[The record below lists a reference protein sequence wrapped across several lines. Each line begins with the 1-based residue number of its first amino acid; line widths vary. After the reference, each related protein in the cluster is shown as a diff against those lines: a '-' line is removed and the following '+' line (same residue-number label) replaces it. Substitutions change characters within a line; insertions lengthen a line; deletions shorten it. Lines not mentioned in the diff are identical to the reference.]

1 MAENRTSTEP
11 KKEDKPI
18 ALKLSGAG
26 YILGDLGGLAAS
38 HARGNP
44 DSLKGYAVW
53 LAGGLAAA
61 FFGNPSKE
69 TQLKLTA
76 HKLQNYLSD
85 RGIAIPKDAREQD
98 VLLRKPH
105 FISAVTDFL
114 HEHPSE
120 MLNGMFAIGAGFLLK
135 EAKKEIQKTDPQ
147 KAPAEIRKLIDSG
160 EKLSKEITDTYKTK
174 SILPKLPK
182 AISSAELS
190 KFASRTNNL
199 FWMGM
204 LVGTG
209 ALSGLLIKENP
220 AAREEAKDG
229 GFTDK
234 VLAYIKEKPLRLTS
248 LLYGA
253 NNIFAVLNT
262 VSDHH
267 ARGSFKGFMGLQ
279 PHYYT
284 GTMAA
289 SYIVSNMLLHS
300 VSRDQTTGGFDSS
313 EMARLEEM
321 AATVIASQPAEKQ
334 QQALQEVSA
343 FLATQ
348 KNIGLQ
354 APQIA
359 EHLANR
365 IAEKSKA
372 HLLAVQS
379 APMPEAAEEAPKSF
393 AEKEQARREQAAE
406 QAAQIS

>member
-18 ALKLSGAG
+18 ALKLAGAG
-26 YILGDLGGLAAS
+26 YILGDVGGLAAS

-61 FFGNPSKE
+61 VYGNPSKE
-69 TQLKLTA
+69 TRLELTA

-85 RGIAIPKDAREQD
+85 RGIAIPKDAREQNA
-98 VLLRKPH
+98 LLKKPH
-105 FISAVTDFL
+105 FLSSVTDFL

-120 MLNGMFAIGAGFLLK
+120 MLNAMFAVGAGFLIK
-135 EAKKEIQKTDPQ
+135 DGIKEIKKPNLPEALKNISYDN
-147 KAPAEIRKLIDSG
+147 
-160 EKLSKEITDTYKTK
+160 LSKSDRETYKFK
-174 SILPKLPK
+174 NVFPSPPKGLN
-182 AISSAELS
+182 AEELS
-190 KFASRTNNL
+190 KFAKRTNNML
-199 FWMGM
+199 WMGM
-204 LVGTG
+204 LVGAG

-220 AAREEAKDG
+220 AAREEAKEG
-229 GFTDK
+229 NFTDK

-253 NNIFAVLNT
+253 NNIFAVMQA

-267 ARGSFKGFMGLQ
+267 ARGTYKGFAGLQ
-279 PHYYT
+279 PHYFS
-284 GTMAA
+284 GTLAA
-289 SYIVSNMLLHS
+289 SYILSNMLLHS
-300 VSRDQTTGGFDSS
+300 VSRDQVNGGFDVN

-334 QQALQEVSA
+334 QEALQQVST

-379 APMPEAAEEAPKSF
+379 APMPVVMEEGPKSF
-393 AEKEQARREQAAE
+393 AEKEQARRGQASDQSTE
-406 QAAQIS
+406 RS

>member
-1 MAENRTSTEP
+1 MAETTTVTE
-11 KKEDKPI
+11 KKDDKPI

-44 DSLKGYAVW
+44 DSFKGYAVW
-53 LAGGLAAA
+53 LAGGIAAA
-61 FFGNPSKE
+61 LFGNPSQE

-76 HKLQNYLSD
+76 HKLQNYLTD
-85 RGIAIPKDAREQD
+85 RGVAIPKDAREQD
-98 VLLRKPH
+98 VLLKKPH
-105 FISAVTDFL
+105 FLSAVTDFL

-120 MLNGMFAIGAGFLLK
+120 MLNSMFAVGAGFLLK
-135 EAKKEIQKTDPQ
+135 DGIKEA
-147 KAPAEIRKLIDSG
+147 RKLDPTVAIKKSIEAG
-160 EKLSKEITDTYKTK
+160 EKLEKDITEKYRTK

-182 AISSAELS
+182 AINAEELS

-204 LVGTG
+204 LVGAG
-209 ALSGLLIKENP
+209 ALSGLLIKENH

-229 GFTDK
+229 GFVDK
-234 VLAYIKEKPLRLTS
+234 TLAYIKEKPLRLTS

-253 NNIFAVLNT
+253 NNIFATLNA
-262 VSDHH
+262 VSDYHD
-267 ARGSFKGFMGLQ
+267 RGKYTSAIK
-279 PHYYT
+279 PHIFS

-289 SYIVSNMLLHS
+289 SYILSNILLHS
-300 VSRDQTTGGFDSS
+300 VSRDQSAKGGYDTA

-321 AATVIASQPAEKQ
+321 AATVIAAQPAEKQ

-372 HLLAVQS
+372 HLLAVQP
-379 APMPEAAEEAPKSF
+379 APMPVAAEEAPKSF
-393 AEKEQARREQAAE
+393 AEKENARRIEAE
-406 QAAQIS
+406 HTAPQIS